1 MKQLQHTTSRLL
13 LAIGALTM
21 MIMAASPAAADNV
34 PNNLRT
40 YIVLAQTIKA
50 LDETGPVNSVLSDE
64 IYGGFRTS
72 SVSGQVFDSQTRL
85 FGNFDAGQTRTFPS
99 TQACLSDQIIRVNN
113 SGGPWPSG
121 LENDE
126 WDCRQAISAPF
137 SVRAVFWESDFPYPS
152 CFPLCAWHGN
162 GPLGEEYAEDD
173 PVGDQ
178 TLAFSQQGLA
188 VDLPNAGNTRTYSF
202 DLKKSSGHYRVTIM
216 VYRMT

>member
-1 MKQLQHTTSRLL
+1 VKELQHTVTRLL
-13 LAIGALTM
+13 LAIGAVTM
-21 MIMAASPAAADNV
+21 MIMAAPSAAADNV

-50 LDETGPVNSVLSDE
+50 FDETGPVNTGFSDE

-85 FGNFDAGQTRTFPS
+85 FGNFDAGKTRTFPS
-99 TQACLSDQIIRVNN
+99 TQACLSDPNIRVNN
-113 SGGPWPSG
+113 GEAWPSG
-121 LENDE
+121 LENDA

-152 CFPLCAWHGN
+152 CFPLCPWHGD
-162 GPLGEEYAEDD
+162 GPLGEDYAEDD

-188 VDLPNAGNTRTYSF
+188 VDLPNAGNTRSYGF